1 MEKEIEIIWAP
12 RAQKQADLA
21 ITYCLTQFG
30 RTIARKF
37 VNKLEKDNLR
47 IKNNPFIGAV
57 EPAFDNRTKQYR
69 SLIEG
74 YYKIIYTIE
83 NDYFIQVVLLW
94 DCRQDPDKLKQSIRQ
109 I

>member
-1 MEKEIEIIWAP
+1 MEKEFEISWAP
-12 RAQKQADLA
+12 RAQEQANLA

-30 RTIARKF
+30 RTIARRF

-47 IKNNPFIGAV
+47 IKNNPFIGVV
-57 EPAFDNRTKQYR
+57 EPAFANRTKQYR

-83 NDYFIQVVLLW
+83 NDHLIQVVLLC
-94 DCRQDPDKLKQSIRQ
+94 DCRRDPDKLEQSIRQ

>member
-12 RAQKQADLA
+12 RAQKQTDLA

-83 NDYFIQVVLLW
+83 NDYLIQVVLLW

>member
-12 RAQKQADLA
+12 RAQEQANLA
-21 ITYCLTQFG
+21 ITYCQAQFG
-30 RTIARKF
+30 RTIALRF
-37 VNKLEKDNLR
+37 VNKLEKDILR
-47 IKNNPFIGAV
+47 IKNNPFIGIV
-57 EPAFDNRTKQYR
+57 EPAFANRAKQYR

-83 NDYFIQVVLLW
+83 NDHLIQIVLLW
-94 DCRQDPDKLKQSIRQ
+94 DCRQNPDKLKQSIRQ